1 MTMFASADR
10 PRIDRP
16 WIDAPWIK
24 RLALAAVAAVAIG
37 AAALPSKP
45 AEAQVVVGVAV
56 PYYGPGY
63 YRPYY
68 SPGGSRIALAAGA
81 GIGLRR
87 IGAAGAI
94 GLPAAAA
101 RIGDPSPAGAGFPA
115 VDLHIDK
122 ARREPG
128 AVRQFLHRQTARQ
141 VAPRHQR
148 GDRAGLDD
156 DDVVTMR
163 GRAVEHRISGDR
175 VNCGAFHRVRVIAC
189 GSSRAG
195 DFL

>member
-45 AEAQVVVGVAV
+45 AKAQVVVGVGV

-68 SPGGSRIALAAGA
+68 SP
-81 GIGLRR
+81 RR
-87 IGAAGAI
+87 
-94 GLPAAAA
+94 
-101 RIGDPSPAGAGFPA
+101 
-115 VDLHIDK
+115 
-122 ARREPG
+122 
-128 AVRQFLHRQTARQ
+128 
-141 VAPRHQR
+141 VAYR
-148 GDRAGLDD
+148 
-156 DDVVTMR
+156 
-163 GRAVEHRISGDR
+163 
-175 VNCGAFHRVRVIAC
+175 AC
-189 GSSRAG
+189 GGGWRWGPPPLSPRGHLVARGCPPQIVVPHPPRRRFSP
-195 DFL
+195 

>member
-1 MTMFASADR
+1 MFASAFASADR
-10 PRIDRP
+10 P
-16 WIDAPWIK
+16 WTK

-68 SPGGSRIALAAGA
+68 SPGGSRIAFAAGA

-101 RIGDPSPAGAGFPA
+101 RIGDPSPAGAGFLAGDPA
-115 VDLHIDK
+115 RQYVDLGRVECHDVGAITRPQMPEPVGEAEK
-122 ARREPG
+122 RRRRRAR
-128 AVRQFLHRQTARQ
+128 
-141 VAPRHQR
+141 
-148 GDRAGLDD
+148 
-156 DDVVTMR
+156 
-163 GRAVEHRISGDR
+163 
-175 VNCGAFHRVRVIAC
+175 
-189 GSSRAG
+189 
-195 DFL
+195 